1 MPKVKLF
8 VMVEE
13 AQDRAL
19 RLLHERTRVPMAV
32 YIREALDDLIQKYRH
47 ILEPEERKDRTK
59 R

>member
-13 AQDRAL
+13 AQDQAL
-19 RLLHERTRVPMAV
+19 RVLHERTRVPMSV

-47 ILEPEERKDRTK
+47 VLEPEERKGRTK

>member
-47 ILEPEERKDRTK
+47 ILEPEGRKK

>member
-13 AQDRAL
+13 AQDHAL

-47 ILEPEERKDRTK
+47 ILEEKPSSRRIG

>member
-47 ILEPEERKDRTK
+47 ILEEKPPTK
-59 R
+59 RMQR

>member
-19 RLLHERTRVPMAV
+19 RVLHERTRVPMAV

-47 ILEPEERKDRTK
+47 FLEESPPSKRT
-59 R
+59 RR

>member
-13 AQDRAL
+13 AQDQAL

-32 YIREALDDLIQKYRH
+32 YIREALDDLIQKYRQ
-47 ILEPEERKDRTK
+47 ILEEKPPTK
-59 R
+59 RIRR